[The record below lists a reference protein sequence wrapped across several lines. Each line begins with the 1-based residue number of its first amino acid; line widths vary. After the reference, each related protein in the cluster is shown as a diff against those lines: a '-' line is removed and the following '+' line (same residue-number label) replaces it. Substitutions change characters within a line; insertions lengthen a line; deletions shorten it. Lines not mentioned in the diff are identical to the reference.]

1 MLTSRFL
8 EHIAQSAARQVCKTV
23 ARPSVS
29 RLLATTCTF
38 RNEESDAPVR
48 TSVAKYVLQGKQ
60 QFIGEVIV
68 ETVGAPEATEDSEN
82 DTINE
87 DQLEESVEIE
97 TVEQIDIS
105 HVEESEIDEVI
116 ELSVEE
122 TLEIDED
129 VELSAE
135 ETLEIEEAEQL
146 DCLDNDIPLEDDG
159 IDIDEML
166 LNSAVAED
174 DDIEYIEDEEEFED
188 QGDDEIR
195 TQVLSIA
202 LDHVPSC
209 GWTMESIDKA
219 VQLLDL
225 SPAAAEMFKRGPLD
239 LVFYFVEEANSTL
252 TDHLAE
258 QAKQTNLTTEKESAD
273 FIEQAIKTR
282 LQMLIP
288 YIDTWPQALKLMA
301 SPAACQ
307 DVIENGS
314 SMMDEILYHAGD
326 RSVDMSWY
334 TRRAGL
340 AGIYCTTEVFMMND
354 KSTDFRDTWAY
365 LHRRMNDARALNRA
379 KDSIDH
385 AAADGLALLNAGI
398 STGITTIQNM
408 VGAGRRDR

>member
-29 RLLATTCTF
+29 RLLATTCSF
-38 RNEESDAPVR
+38 LNEESDASVR

-60 QFIGEVIV
+60 QFVGEVIA
-68 ETVGAPEATEDSEN
+68 ETFSAPEVTEDSEN

-87 DQLEESVEIE
+87 DKLEESVEIE
-97 TVEQIDIS
+97 NVEEIDVPHI
-105 HVEESEIDEVI
+105 EESEIDQVVD
-116 ELSVEE
+116 LSADE
-122 TLEIDED
+122 THEIDED
-129 VELSAE
+129 VELSVE
-135 ETLEIEEAEQL
+135 ESLEIEEAEQL